1 MRGFPAPNRIPEG
14 GLYQVAG
21 RYFETL
27 GTRVLAGRTLADDDE
42 AHNAMVAVVS
52 ERGARVLWPGIP
64 LESVIGR
71 TLTVANEPDRTVV
84 GVVADQ
90 RATALRDP
98 VAGAFVPYG
107 HPDPKLAE
115 RIATMELLVRVQ
127 AGRSPDVP
135 ALRERLRA
143 DFPQVTV
150 SGRPAASLLEPYMQ
164 QPKFQAYLF
173 GSFALSGLL
182 LAAIGLYAVASFDV
196 ALRKYEM
203 GVRMTL
209 GALPGQLHWE
219 VVKASLAPVAAGVA
233 VGLIATWWAS
243 QFLQSLLE
251 GVQARD
257 PILIGAAAA
266 TLLGAAALAAW
277 GPARRAARTD
287 PAVVL
292 RAQ

>member
-1 MRGFPAPNRIPEG
+1 MSEG

-21 RYFETL
+21 QYFETI
-27 GTRVLAGRTLADDDE
+27 GTRILAGRTFTADDE
-42 AHNAMVAVVS
+42 AHHAMVAVVS
-52 ERGARVLWPGIP
+52 ERGSRILWPGVP

-71 TLTVANEPDRTVV
+71 TLQVPNEPDRAVV

-107 HPDPKLAE
+107 HADPKLAGKA
-115 RIATMELLVRVQ
+115 ATMELVVRLQ
-127 AGRSPDVP
+127 PGRNPDLP

-150 SGRPAASLLEPYMQ
+150 SGRPAAALLEPYMQ

-196 ALRKYEM
+196 ALRRYEM

-219 VVKASLAPVAAGVA
+219 VVKASLAPVAAGVG
-233 VGLIATWWAS
+233 VGLVGTWWAS
-243 QFLQSLLE
+243 QFLQALLE
-251 GVQARD
+251 GVHARD
-257 PILIGAAAA
+257 PLLIAAAA
-266 TLLGAAALAAW
+266 TTLLGSAALAAW

-287 PAVVL
+287 PAIVL
-292 RAQ
+292 RTN